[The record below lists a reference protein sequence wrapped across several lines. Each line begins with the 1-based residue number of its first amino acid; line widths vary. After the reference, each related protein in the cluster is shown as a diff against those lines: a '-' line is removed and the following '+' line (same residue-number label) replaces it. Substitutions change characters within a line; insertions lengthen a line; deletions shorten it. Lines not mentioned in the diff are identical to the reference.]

1 MNFGTLKL
9 LGVLLLGV
17 TMARNYTATH
27 LFGSSEDADLDGKRP
42 PTWMTQF
49 NPSTETTVS
58 EWAETIT
65 QHKIVNVAYGE
76 GDDPEEFSMS
86 DSTNMVVTMET
97 GEEVATVSDR
107 FNLVDNPRVISTVV
121 DVLENLELDDAV
133 FGEGRDYKNKF
144 VLDLFFDDQTVVRDA
159 PDDTTSKMAYGMS
172 VVAANDKSSSVRAC
186 PTLWDGHSETLI
198 RGIGSGWTRVKHTK
212 PEDVETKD
220 IYDRMA
226 YMFTETIIG
235 LEDVADQF
243 TEMTEKAESF
253 AVDFSSE
260 DFTPAEF
267 YETWLG
273 EEAGGVPDKVINA
286 AVEQSQIRGEVI
298 PEGHDPVDEPLLS
311 VWALV
316 SGFTYAYTYESGVS
330 DGPTK
335 TRYHDAAR
343 NALENPEEMMIQTRQ
358 QYIVN
363 QQDDEEEEEQTLGM
377 DLQEKTATTQ
387 EELRQMKLP
396 K

>member
-1 MNFGTLKL
+1 
-9 LGVLLLGV
+9 
-17 TMARNYTATH
+17 MARNYTATH